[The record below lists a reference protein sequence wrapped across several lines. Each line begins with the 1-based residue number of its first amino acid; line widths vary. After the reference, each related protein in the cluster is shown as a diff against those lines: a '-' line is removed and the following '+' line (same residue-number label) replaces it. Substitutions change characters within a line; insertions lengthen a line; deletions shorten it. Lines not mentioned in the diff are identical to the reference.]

1 MEQIKKYIYQV
12 YKDKS
17 FSAAAKALYVS
28 QPALSASIARY
39 EKEIGIKIFDR
50 TKQPISLT
58 AEGLIYI
65 ESIEEIMSIENNI
78 EKRIRQLSD
87 MNYDSLT
94 IGASN
99 FTSFNVMSAICAE
112 FYKKYPKIKV
122 TLDLGT
128 YGKVDF
134 WTMRL
139 KRGELDLCITHKNDD
154 QRFIY
159 EPLVKEKLVIA
170 MRKDAPWIESLL
182 PYAITHSELVS
193 GTYDKSKEI
202 EDFSIFR
209 DVNFIPFNT
218 STNSEY
224 TMKHMFGDY
233 RKVPYRITNAMQGEM
248 HYEFMRSGIGAILIP
263 VLPIIC
269 SKDINEDILYFVPK
283 GEMHSRTI
291 YFART
296 NLTDENPIVQNF
308 IRTAKEVC
316 ERIHM
321 P

>member
-58 AEGLIYI
+58 AQGIIYI
-65 ESIEEIMSIENNI
+65 ESIEEIMAIEDNI
-78 EKRIRQLSD
+78 EKRIRLLSD
-87 MNYDSLT
+87 MSYGSLT
-94 IGASN
+94 IGGSSFA
-99 FTSFNVMSAICAE
+99 SFNMMSTICAE

-122 TLDLGT
+122 TLDLGN

-134 WTMRL
+134 WNMRL
-139 KRGELDLCITHKNDD
+139 KRGEIDLQIITNNEDD
-154 QRFIY
+154 RFIY
-159 EPLVKEKLVIA
+159 EPLIKEKLVIA
-170 MRKDAPWIESLL
+170 MRKDTPCIETLL
-182 PYAITHSELVS
+182 PYAITHNELVS

-209 DVNFIPFNT
+209 DIHFIPFGSST
-218 STNSEY
+218 SEGE
-224 TMKHMFGDY
+224 MKHMFGDY
-233 RKVPYRITNAMQGEM
+233 RKVPYRITNARQGEM
-248 HYEFMRSGIGAILIP
+248 HYELMSAGIGAILVP
-263 VLPIIC
+263 ALPIIC
-269 SKDINEDILYFVPK
+269 SKNINEDVLYFVPK

-296 NLTDENPIVQNF
+296 SLTDENPIVQNF